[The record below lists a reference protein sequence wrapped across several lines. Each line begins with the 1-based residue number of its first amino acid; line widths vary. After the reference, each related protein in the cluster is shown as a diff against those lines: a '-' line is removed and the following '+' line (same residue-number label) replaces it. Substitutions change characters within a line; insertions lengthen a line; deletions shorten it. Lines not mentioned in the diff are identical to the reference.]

1 MTGFFVV
8 VSLVVL
14 NKTDN
19 LITAFAAR
27 SQKSA

>member
-1 MTGFFVV
+1 MTGFFV

-19 LITAFAAR
+19 HITAFAAR